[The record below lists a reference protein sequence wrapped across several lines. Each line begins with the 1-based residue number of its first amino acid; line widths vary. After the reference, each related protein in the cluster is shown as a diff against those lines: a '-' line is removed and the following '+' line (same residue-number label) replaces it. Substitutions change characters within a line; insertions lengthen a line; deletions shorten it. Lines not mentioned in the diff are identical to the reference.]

1 MDYLIFFKQT
11 GKIDQIVEQA
21 LVKKNSN
28 DPELKSHYGGYF
40 FNREKQLLAM
50 NPGQALNYHA
60 ETCSSD
66 IFN

>member
-1 MDYLIFFKQT
+1 M
-11 GKIDQIVEQA
+11 VEQV
-21 LVKKNSN
+21 LDKKN
-28 DPELKSHYGGYF
+28 LKRSQVQIPV
-40 FNREKQLLAM
+40 REGIFLVEKKQLFAK